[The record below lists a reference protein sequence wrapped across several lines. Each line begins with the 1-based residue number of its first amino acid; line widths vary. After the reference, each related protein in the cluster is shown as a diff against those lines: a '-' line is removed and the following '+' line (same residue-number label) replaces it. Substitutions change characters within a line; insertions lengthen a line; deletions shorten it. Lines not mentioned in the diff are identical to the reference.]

1 MGRRRRPPPFSA
13 TDSLIPQVL
22 RFGLVA
28 AIGLVV
34 DLAVASALAAGAGLA
49 LPLAAA
55 CGFCAGTVFNY
66 VANLYWTFAAARPSG
81 GARRIFAYVLTLA
94 ATLLTRVAMVALLE
108 PLAGQGALGALG
120 VLIAA
125 TGVSFL
131 VNYGLSKRFVFIPSQ
146 GGPRH
151 DV

>member
-1 MGRRRRPPPFSA
+1 MGWRRRPPPLPA
-13 TDSLIPQVL
+13 ADSLIPQVL

-28 AIGLVV
+28 AAGLVV
-34 DLAVASALAAGAGLA
+34 DLAVASALATGAGLA

-55 CGFCAGTVFNY
+55 CGFCAGAVFNY
-66 VANLYWTFAAARPSG
+66 VVNLRWTFAAARPSG
-81 GARRIFAYVLTLA
+81 RLGAYGLTLA
-94 ATLLTRVAMVALLE
+94 ATLLTRIGVVALLE
-108 PLAGQGALGALG
+108 PLVGQGALGALG

-125 TGVSFL
+125 TGVSFI

-146 GGPRH
+146 GETRH